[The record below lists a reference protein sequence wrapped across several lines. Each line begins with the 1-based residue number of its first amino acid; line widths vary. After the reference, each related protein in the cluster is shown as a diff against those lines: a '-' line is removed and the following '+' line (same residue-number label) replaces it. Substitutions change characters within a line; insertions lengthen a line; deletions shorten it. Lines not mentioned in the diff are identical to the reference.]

1 MDILYVIKLKLKN
14 PDIHMYSN
22 EVTYI
27 KKNVLHYIKK
37 MGE

>member
-27 KKNVLHYIKK
+27 KKKFFTLYKED
-37 MGE
+37 G